1 MKSFGLRINILI
13 VVLIFAILAIAP
25 VIKEGEL
32 HTNIQKG
39 LDLAG
44 GTRVLLKPV
53 SDEPIQDSDVEKL
66 VNILGQRINV
76 YGLRDLSIRPS
87 VINNEKFVLIEI
99 AGVSKDEIEGF
110 ISQQGLFEAKIS
122 NKTVFTGGKDVPFI
136 CKDDGTCSGIRS
148 CSQRDASTYGCTF
161 DFAIKLSPDAAS
173 RFAEATKDLE
183 IISTPEGGQ
192 RLSEN
197 IDYYL
202 DGSLI
207 DSLTISASLK
217 GSASTDIQIS
227 GPGVGADQR
236 EAFDDASEQMKK
248 LQTVLETG
256 SLPFKLNIERIDS
269 ISPLFGQSFIKNA
282 FVTGFV
288 ALIGVLGVIYIRYRK
303 FKIIIPMAIVLISEI
318 VIILGFASLFKW
330 NMDLA
335 SIAGIIAS
343 VGTGVDD
350 QIVITDET
358 LRKKKEE
365 DIAGLKEKIKRA
377 FYIIFTAYACTVAA
391 MLPLIWSVAGLL
403 RGFAFTTIVG
413 VTIGVLI
420 TRPAFGA
427 MLERLLKE

>member
-1 MKSFGLRINILI
+1 MKTFGLRINILI
-13 VVLIFAILAIAP
+13 VVLIMSILAIAP
-25 VIKEGEL
+25 VIKDGEL

-53 SDEPIQDSDVEKL
+53 SAEPIQDNDVDKL
-66 VNILGQRINV
+66 INIIGQRLNV
-76 YGLRDLSIRPS
+76 YGLRDLSIRSS

-99 AGVSKDEIEGF
+99 AGASKDEIEGL
-110 ISQQGLFEAKIS
+110 ISQQGLFEAKVA
-122 NKTVFTGGKDVPFI
+122 NQTVFTGGKEIPFV

-148 CSQRDASTYGCTF
+148 CSQRDAGTYGCTF
-161 DFAIKLSPDAAS
+161 DFAIKLSPDAAAK
-173 RFAEATKDLE
+173 FAEATKDLD
-183 IISTPEGGQ
+183 IVSTPQGGQ
-192 RLSEN
+192 ILSQN

-202 DGSLI
+202 DGNFY
-207 DSLTISASLK
+207 DSLTIAASLK

-227 GPGVGADQR
+227 GPGIGADQR
-236 EAFDDASEQMKK
+236 EAFDDASQQMKK

-269 ISPLFGQSFIKNA
+269 ISPLFGKSFIKNA
-282 FVTGFV
+282 FITGFV
-288 ALIGVLGVIYIRYRK
+288 AMMGVLGVIYIRYRR
-303 FKIIIPMAIVLISEI
+303 FKIVIPMMITLISEI
-318 VIILGFASLFKW
+318 TIILGFASLFKW
-330 NMDLA
+330 NLDLA

-358 LRKKKEE
+358 LKKKKEE
-365 DIAGLKEKIKRA
+365 VFGLKEKIKRA
-377 FYIIFTAYACTVAA
+377 FFIILTAYACTVVA

-413 VTIGVLI
+413 VTFGVLI
-420 TRPAFGA
+420 TRPAFGV
-427 MLERLLKE
+427 MLEKLLKE